1 MTISENSIFFY
12 PGKSGHTHDGE
23 NSSFIDTSK
32 YSIFEFSWSTQIG
45 DPLRQANQQRNY
57 DSFRDFIV
65 DTVNSSVLSP
75 AGLVLQPGIVNGT
88 AHIISRS
95 LTTELIAAN
104 AITANEILAGTITS
118 NLLAANFILVNNVIS
133 SNNYTQGVDGWTI
146 RSNGYAEFNDVYIR
160 GNIAINNT
168 NYWLSSGLL
177 EIGDGTTGIVW
188 DGVILDITGTI
199 NAISGNIAGWEISGS
214 NLQSGGAYPGSMI
227 IGPGYGTGGTGAVY
241 IESPTVT
248 AGISAI
254 ARYEGYGT
262 DYLLSNTV
270 SNTVIQSLSITSGG
284 IVYQHGN
291 ESFEFYWDA
300 ANTQLYAVIDG
311 NFYCIAE
318 CGASPPSPVGVSP
331 VGDPVGVSPVGVSPV
346 GDPVGVSPTPTYDYY
361 ECTYEQQIYGI
372 CGPGCSILGGGAFC
386 YNAP

>member
-118 NLLAANFILVNNVIS
+118 NLLAANFVLVNNVIA
-133 SNNYTQGVDGWTI
+133 SNNYSAGTDGWI
-146 RSNGYAEFNDVYIR
+146 IQSNGLAEFNDVYIR

-168 NYWLSSGLL
+168 NYWLSSGLFKV
-177 EIGDGTTGIVW
+177 GDGTSEMSW
-188 DGVILDITGTI
+188 DGVNLTITGTV
-199 NAISGNIAGWEISGS
+199 NAIAGNIAGWEIVGS
-214 NLQSGGAYPGSMI
+214 TLQSGGGYPGNMI
-227 IGPGYGTGGTGAVY
+227 IGPAYGTGGTGAVY

-254 ARYEGYGT
+254 TRHEGYGT
-262 DYLLSNTV
+262 DYLLYNTV
-270 SNTVIQSLSITSGG
+270 SNTTTAYVNISTAG
-284 IVYQHGN
+284 IVYDRGPQA
-291 ESFEFYWDA
+291 FEFYYDT
-300 ANTQLYAVIDG
+300 ANTQLYAYIDG
-311 NFYCIAE
+311 VPYCIAE
-318 CGASPPSPVGVSP
+318 CGYSPPTTPVGVTP
-331 VGDPVGVSPVGVSPV
+331 VGDPVGVTP
-346 GDPVGVSPTPTYDYY
+346 DPVGVTPTYDYY

-372 CGPGCSILGGGAFC
+372 CSPGCSILGGGAFC